1 MIIQNKAF
9 FTTPEY
15 IFQNFAMY
23 ADNNLDANSINSA
36 ILIAQNEQTQQIL
49 GYTLYQKYITL
60 ITNGQISN
68 PSNSNY
74 KYLLDNYIVDSV
86 SLWALWYSLD
96 TIHLRV
102 TNKSVE
108 LKNSQYSSPV
118 SASQLT
124 KLKINVLERAQFVDS
139 RTREYILNYP
149 GDFPE
154 YYQVTGVMR
163 MTPKRNPYTNFFMTG
178 KTYQSS
184 NPGAAGGPCCGW
196 LPGVGTY
203 LFGTP

>member
-1 MIIQNKAF
+1 MAINQNKAF
-9 FTTPEY
+9 FVSPEY
-15 IFQNFAMY
+15 IFQNFAMFI
-23 ADNNLDANSINSA
+23 DNNLDANAINSA
-36 ILIAQNEQTQQIL
+36 ILIAQNEQTQQLL

-60 ITNGQISN
+60 IQTGQITS
-68 PSNSNY
+68 PGNSQY

-86 SLWALWYSLD
+86 SLWAIWYGLD
-96 TIHLRV
+96 TFHLRV

-108 LKNSQYSSPV
+108 LKNSQFSQPV

-163 MTPKRNPYTNFFMTG
+163 MTAKRNPYTNFFMTG
-178 KTYQSS
+178 RAFDSS
-184 NPGAAGGPCCGW
+184 RRGCDDCGGYVPGKGIYIW
-196 LPGVGTY
+196 
-203 LFGTP
+203 GTP

>member
-1 MIIQNKAF
+1 MSIIQNKAF
-9 FTTPEY
+9 FVTPEY

-23 ADNNLDANSINSA
+23 IDNNLDANSINSA
-36 ILIAQNEQTQQIL
+36 ILIAQNEQTQQVL
-49 GYTLYQKYITL
+49 GYTLYQKYIDLVT
-60 ITNGQISN
+60 TGQISQTQ
-68 PSNSNY
+68 NSNY

-86 SLWALWYSLD
+86 SLWSLWYSLD
-96 TIHLRV
+96 SIHLRV

-178 KTYQSS
+178 KSLS
-184 NPGAAGGPCCGW
+184 GPDGGCNGCNGYK
-196 LPGVGTY
+196 PGVGVY
-203 LFGTP
+203 IWGTP

>member
-1 MIIQNKAF
+1 MAIIQNKAF

-15 IFQNFAMY
+15 IFKDY
-23 ADNNLDANSINSA
+23 AGYLDNNIDANSLNTF

-49 GYTLYQKYITL
+49 GYTLYQLYISL
-60 ITNGQISN
+60 ITNGQITSAGN
-68 PSNSNY
+68 AQY
-74 KYLLDNYIVDSV
+74 KYLLDNYLVDSV
-86 SLWALWYSLD
+86 SLWTIWYALDSL
-96 TIHLRV
+96 HLRT

-108 LKNSQYSSPV
+108 LKNSQYSTPV

-178 KTYQSS
+178 KQFSPSGGCDGCGGYV
-184 NPGAAGGPCCGW
+184 PGKGIYIW
-196 LPGVGTY
+196 
-203 LFGTP
+203 GTP